1 MLPRTG
7 GALDRT
13 GGQKI
18 RTGGTLQR
26 TAGAIC
32 KTGVLD
38 MTDYIA
44 DDWWPVLFEL
54 IG

>member
-13 GGQKI
+13 GGQEI
-18 RTGGTLQR
+18 RTGGALQR
-26 TAGAIC
+26 TGGAIC

-38 MTDYIA
+38 MTDITA
-44 DDWWPVLFEL
+44 DEWWSVLFEL

>member
-13 GGQKI
+13 GGQEI
-18 RTGGTLQR
+18 RTGGALQR
-26 TAGAIC
+26 TGGAIC

-38 MTDYIA
+38 MTDHIA
-44 DDWWPVLFEL
+44 DDWWSVLFEL